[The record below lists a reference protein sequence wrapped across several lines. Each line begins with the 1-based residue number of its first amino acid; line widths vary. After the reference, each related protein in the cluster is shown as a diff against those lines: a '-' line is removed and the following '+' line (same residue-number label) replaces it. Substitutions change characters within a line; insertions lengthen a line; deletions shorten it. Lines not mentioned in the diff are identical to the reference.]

1 MSEDWTI
8 SRDFLARE
16 IVLTFQMKDF
26 IVTSLITTIVQYRNQ
41 DILVMKCIP
50 TKNILHAL
58 QLEKFSPRL
67 YIY

>member
-1 MSEDWTI
+1 
-8 SRDFLARE
+8 
-16 IVLTFQMKDF
+16 MKDF

-50 TKNILHAL
+50 YYRYITKNILHVL